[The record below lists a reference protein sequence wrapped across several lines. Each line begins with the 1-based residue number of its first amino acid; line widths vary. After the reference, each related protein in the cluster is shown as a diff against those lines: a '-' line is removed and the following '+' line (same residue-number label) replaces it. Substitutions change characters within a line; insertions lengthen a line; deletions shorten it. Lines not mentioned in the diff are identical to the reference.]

1 MKIDIVDLMDFYE
14 NDAPVPDAQEEMLKQ
29 GGSKLVLKRETRHRR
44 NRPLLAAVVMLLA
57 VLVVMPFALP
67 RITGDP
73 AAVNTE
79 NAQSAEAS
87 NGYQTAPPVGSQPT
101 EASNGYPVAPP
112 IGDPAAAGTENAQS
126 AEASDDY
133 QAAHIAGLLL
143 PSAVYPVALE
153 IPAEYVEEIEVD
165 TPFLDMS
172 CETVQF
178 DNAVFSFYDKSSQE
192 YGRIGLVWCIIA
204 TPINEY
210 TPLDP
215 VNYDFIFEY
224 NRAELGTDEDYAYEL
239 IYPRAARQCN
249 IKDSE
254 NVESYFAH
262 HAIGQD
268 LLTQFI
274 QQNSLQSDGVGVERY
289 AAFIALQKKQVQ

>member
-67 RITGDP
+67 RITGDH
-73 AAVNTE
+73 AAVNAE

-101 EASNGYPVAPP
+101 EASDGYPVAPP
-112 IGDPAAAGTENAQS
+112 VGAPAAAGTENAQS

-165 TPFLDMS
+165 TPYKDTW
-172 CETVQF
+172 CDVQY
-178 DNAVFSFYDKSSQE
+178 DNAVFSFCDKSSQK
-192 YGRIGLVWCIIA
+192 YDLIGLVWCITA

-210 TPLDP
+210 TPLNP
-215 VNYDFIFEY
+215 VNYDYIFEY

-239 IYPRAARQCN
+239 IYPSAGHQCN
-249 IKDSE
+249 QNDPE
-254 NVESYFAH
+254 NAESYSTH
-262 HAIGQD
+262 IAIGQD

-274 QQNSLQSDGVGVERY
+274 QQNSLQSDGTGLERY
-289 AAFIALQKKQVQ
+289 AAFLALQKKWVQ